1 MKVEFSNKFYKKFK
15 KLKKSAQ
22 FEKISK
28 NFKELLDCFEF
39 NKSIPS
45 KFINHKLNDDKYY
58 KDCWECHLLPYVL
71 VIYQYIDNRAIIL
84 FINIGTHEQL
94 F

>member
-1 MKVEFSNKFYKKFK
+1 MSFTKNLKNLKNQPN
-15 KLKKSAQ
+15 LKKT
-22 FEKISK
+22 SK
-28 NFKELLDCFEF
+28 NFKEVLDCFES

-58 KDCWECHLLPYVL
+58 KDCWECHLLPDVL
-71 VIYQYIDNRAIIL
+71 VIYQYIDNRAVIL